1 MVIEQEKRNHVI
13 NFLKT
18 LLEIEGAIAPYQ
30 EQKRELREEYKEK
43 GYLSKDEMWAITK
56 AYRMHCDGKDV
67 QQFND
72 IFDMIA
78 KERESG
84 KLP

>member
-1 MVIEQEKRNHVI
+1 MKIDQSKKEYVL
-13 NFLKT
+13 NFLKS
-18 LLEIEGAIAPYQ
+18 LLAIEGAIEPFQ
-30 EQKRELREEYKEK
+30 EQKRELRKEFIDK
-43 GYLSKDEMWAITK
+43 GYLSKDELWAITK

-72 IFDMIA
+72 IFELISS
-78 KERESG
+78 ERESG